1 MQVASALFV
10 GYNWT
15 ASQFPLLPAVVRL
28 FRPEEMPVN
37 QEAKRWLI
45 QANEDLETAD
55 ILLSSERFGP
65 CAFYCQQ
72 AAEKALKGA

>member
-1 MQVASALFV
+1 
-10 GYNWT
+10 
-15 ASQFPLLPAVVRL
+15 
-28 FRPEEMPVN
+28 VN

-72 AAEKALKGA
+72 AAEKALKAVLYDVGERPWTALLPFWTRPAKY